1 MTICWNSDPE
11 KRTKF
16 TDLVQQFSNLL
27 EQEAGYLNR
36 RRSLSWR
43 TRKKA
48 FVVKTPTPQ
57 SVDKQ
62 VIGKEKESAETDEV
76 EMNASSTIELKGGE
90 AMERDTAM

>member
-27 EQEAGYLNR
+27 EQEAGYLNL

-43 TRKKA
+43 TRKKT

-62 VIGKEKESAETDEV
+62 VIGKEKESAEMDEV

-90 AMERDTAM
+90 AMESDSAM